1 MITPGTLL
9 RRKGK
14 TTPVYRAL
22 SLPNRSGVVKAE
34 PVTAEGVATGP
45 AKYVSAANLVGIQL
59 EQAEPRAHAS
69 DVLHY
74 MRHEAPVWGTSPFG
88 VSVRFKCTLREADV
102 ILATLAGIGEIER
115 AGDRYRLPALL
126 AG

>member
-9 RRKGK
+9 RRTGK

-22 SLPNRSGVVKAE
+22 SIPNRTGSVKAE
-34 PVTAEGVATGP
+34 PVTSDGVATGP
-45 AKYVSAANLVGIQL
+45 ARHVSTKSLVAIRQ
-59 EQAEPRAHAS
+59 EQPEPRAHAS

-74 MRHEAPVWGTSPFG
+74 MRHEAPAYGTSSFG

-102 ILATLAGIGEIER
+102 VLATLAGIGEIER
-115 AGDRYRLPALL
+115 AGDRYRLPPVK
-126 AG
+126 G